1 MNHFARLCV
10 QTLSAALLS
19 GLLIHGASA
28 HAEDTADS
36 VLTCMRANVPAAV
49 RVEDIEMDAT
59 DKAGNVRAM
68 KGRLLVGSDKGL
80 TRARL
85 RMSAPADLAGAG
97 YLLREAEAGGED
109 QMWVYLP
116 TVGRVRR
123 ITGSGAD
130 GSLLG
135 TDFSYGDVKE
145 ISNAFSGT
153 DVKLEAGG
161 DVDGRNVWLLTMAP
175 KAGRASRYNR
185 IRAWVDKQ
193 TCVALKVDF
202 DANDQLAKELKATAA
217 GLKQAGKYW
226 YASDVEAHDLQNGTQ
241 TKLRVVGLTPAQS
254 IPSGTFDPHSFFM
267 DN

>member
-1 MNHFARLCV
+1 MGTRARATAAAAAVFLLCASM
-10 QTLSAALLS
+10 SARAD
-19 GLLIHGASA
+19 
-28 HAEDTADS
+28 DTADS
-36 VLTCMRANVPAAV
+36 VIACMRANVPTAV

-59 DKAGNVRAM
+59 DKAGNTRNM
-68 KGRLLVGSDKGL
+68 KGKLLVGSDKGL
-80 TRARL
+80 SRARL
-85 RMSAPADLAGAG
+85 RMSSPADLAGAG
-97 YLLREAEAGGED
+97 YLMREAEAGAED

-116 TVGRVRR
+116 SVGRVRR

-135 TDFSYGDVKE
+135 TDFSYGDFKE
-145 ISNAFSGT
+145 ISSAFSGSDT
-153 DVKLEAGG
+153 QLDAGG
-161 DVDGRNVWLLTMAP
+161 DIEGRGTWLLKMTP
-175 KAGRASRYNR
+175 RAGQASRYNH

-202 DANDQLAKELKATAA
+202 DVNDQPAKELKATVA

-226 YASDVEAHDLQNGTQ
+226 YASEVEAHDLQTGTQ
-241 TKLRVVGLTPAQS
+241 TRLRVVGLTPAQS